1 MNIALWVVQGLLSLS
16 FVGAGYMHAF
26 GTEKAAGQ
34 PQMAWMKAVSKP
46 LLTFIGLAEIAG
58 GLGVIL
64 PMLTGILPWLTP
76 LAAALLAVVMLLA
89 ALFHLPRK
97 EYQSIVFNLVL
108 LALAAFVA
116 WGRWSLFG

>member
-1 MNIALWVVQGLLSLS
+1 
-16 FVGAGYMHAF
+16 MHAF
-26 GTEKAAGQ
+26 GAEKALAQ
-34 PQMAWMKAVSKP
+34 PQMAWIKAVPKQ

-58 GLGVIL
+58 ALGVVL

-97 EYQSIVFNLVL
+97 EYQSIGFNLFL

-116 WGRWSLFG
+116 WGRWSLLG